1 MPCNRFCFSGT
12 YHAHPVDEDEQSPG
26 MGSIPDSR
34 DVWQAGAR
42 FQLSQSVSCII
53 VSRLS
58 VFVCGV
64 CVVLT
69 LLWFGCG
76 GDKGA
81 GGAGGGPGADA
92 ADASRRRT
100 ACPVAPTMSCRIA
113 RAQCTC
119 VYGMYNIVL
128 S

>member
-42 FQLSQSVSCII
+42 FQLSQSVSCNC
-53 VSRLS
+53 LS